1 MKLIYNSNLEQVRI
15 DKIYTNPNDLTIY
28 TEVEIPFINITNIK
42 ADIRIESDT
51 YVILETE
58 KLLID
63 IPIIVECKMVGMID
77 YNDLRKY
84 LIINVLPNWDLLSD
98 IEKSQLKSYYIVPSN
113 YTWGSEQSVF
123 YKILVD
129 NATKCRETRIDQGRS
144 YVSLFYIA
152 DVQKS
157 MDFFIDTELL
167 MNQYI
172 KGKIP
177 ALEAFINDDNI
188 AGFDY
193 RTNGFSTKSYYDQEG
208 IIKDQLNYLLF
219 R

>member
-1 MKLIYNSNLEQVRI
+1 MKIVYNKNLKTIEEFRT
-15 DKIYTNPNDLTIY
+15 YTDVNDLTQFTTKNVIVY
-28 TEVEIPFINITNIK
+28 NDTILSNL
-42 ADIRIESDT
+42 RIEDDS

-58 KLLID
+58 ELLVDINLLETIVSNKL
-63 IPIIVECKMVGMID
+63 ID

-84 LIINVLPNWDLLSD
+84 LIVNLLPNWESLTINEQL
-98 IEKSQLKSYYIVPSN
+98 ILKSYYIVPNGYVWDS
-113 YTWGSEQSVF
+113 TQTAF

-129 NATKCRETRIDQGRS
+129 NATKCRESRIDQGRS
-144 YVSLFYIA
+144 YVSLFYIT
-152 DVQKS
+152 DTQKS

-177 ALEAFINDDNI
+177 ALEAFINDSLI

-193 RTNGFSTKSYYDQEG
+193 TTNGFSTKSYYNATV
-208 IIKDQLNYLLF
+208 KDQLNYLLF

>member
-1 MKLIYNSNLEQVRI
+1 MKIVYNKNLVGTELINEGTEFESTITVYN
-15 DKIYTNPNDLTIY
+15 
-28 TEVEIPFINITNIK
+28 INVFK
-42 ADIRIESDT
+42 DIRIELDSYT
-51 YVILETE
+51 INSEVEESLINIGILIS
-58 KLLID
+58 LHSFNI
-63 IPIIVECKMVGMID
+63 ID

-84 LIINVLPNWDLLSD
+84 LIINLLPIWDSLT
-98 IEKSQLKSYYIVPSN
+98 IKEQSQLKSYYVVPN
-113 YTWGSEQSVF
+113 DYTWGSEQPAI
-123 YKILVD
+123 YKLLVD
-129 NATKCRETRIDQGRS
+129 NATKCREARIDQGRS

-177 ALEAFINDDNI
+177 ALEAFINDTSI

-193 RTNGFSTKSYYDQEG
+193 TTNGFDTKGYYNVT
-208 IIKDQLNYLLF
+208 IKDQLNYLLF

>member
-1 MKLIYNSNLEQVRI
+1 MKLIYDKNLEIETIVQEIVNGEIIKSTITVIQMNALFDVR
-15 DKIYTNPNDLTIY
+15 
-28 TEVEIPFINITNIK
+28 VEL
-42 ADIRIESDT
+42 DS

-58 KLLID
+58 KLLVD
-63 IPIIVECKMVGMID
+63 VSLIIQCLKDGLID

-84 LIINVLPNWDLLSD
+84 LIVNILPNWINLSST
-98 IEKSQLKSYYIVPSN
+98 EQSQLKSYYAVPNDFVWDSN
-113 YTWGSEQSVF
+113 QSKI
-123 YKILVD
+123 YKMLVD
-129 NATKCRETRIDQGRS
+129 NATKCRESRIDQGRS

-152 DVQKS
+152 DIQKS

-177 ALEAFINDDNI
+177 ALEAFINDAEI

-193 RTNGFSTKSYYDQEG
+193 RENGFSTKSYYDQEG

>member
-1 MKLIYNSNLEQVRI
+1 MKILYNKNLVGTEI
-15 DKIYTNPNDLTIY
+15 INEGTEFESTITVY
-28 TEVEIPFINITNIK
+28 NINVFK
-42 ADIRIESDT
+42 DIRIELDS
-51 YVILETE
+51 YIINSEVEESLINIGILIS
-58 KLLID
+58 LYSFNI
-63 IPIIVECKMVGMID
+63 ID

-84 LIINVLPNWDLLSD
+84 LIINLLPIWDSLTVK
-98 IEKSQLKSYYIVPSN
+98 EQSQLKSYYVVPN
-113 YTWGSEQSVF
+113 DYTWGSEQSAI
-123 YKILVD
+123 YKLLVD
-129 NATKCRETRIDQGRS
+129 NATRCRETRIDQGRS

-152 DVQKS
+152 DTQKS
-157 MDFFIDTELL
+157 MNFFIDTELL

-177 ALEAFINDDNI
+177 ALEAFINDAEM

-208 IIKDQLNYLLF
+208 IIKEQLNYLLF